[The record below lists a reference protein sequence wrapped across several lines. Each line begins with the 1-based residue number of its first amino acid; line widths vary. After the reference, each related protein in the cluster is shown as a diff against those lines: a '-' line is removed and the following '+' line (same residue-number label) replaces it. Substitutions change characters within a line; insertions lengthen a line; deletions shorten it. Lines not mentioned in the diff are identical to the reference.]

1 MHHMGFEFQL
11 MHPGVFQHR
20 SIYIQVLQVQE
31 NFSRNMRFY
40 EGMLTHTHGHLMLYC
55 LRMHS

>member
-20 SIYIQVLQVQE
+20 IIYIQVLQVQE
-31 NFSRNMRFY
+31 NFSRTMRF
-40 EGMLTHTHGHLMLYC
+40 
-55 LRMHS
+55 